1 MKGPQLPS
9 LLKGG
14 VVDSGNVN
22 ADFNFNLPRNTKRRG
37 IPKRRTICNLF
48 CANESEHTQVF
59 SVTQK
64 VGGFVSKSGK
74 KKKMN
79 KRRSSSQVSVIF
91 VHVIDDLR
99 KHSTVCRQAGEG

>member
-1 MKGPQLPS
+1 MLILISIFPGMLREGEYQS
-9 LLKGG
+9 AVQFAICFAQTNQNILK
-14 VVDSGNVN
+14 
-22 ADFNFNLPRNTKRRG
+22 
-37 IPKRRTICNLF
+37 C
-48 CANESEHTQVF
+48 

-99 KHSTVCRQAGEG
+99 KHSTVCRQTGEG